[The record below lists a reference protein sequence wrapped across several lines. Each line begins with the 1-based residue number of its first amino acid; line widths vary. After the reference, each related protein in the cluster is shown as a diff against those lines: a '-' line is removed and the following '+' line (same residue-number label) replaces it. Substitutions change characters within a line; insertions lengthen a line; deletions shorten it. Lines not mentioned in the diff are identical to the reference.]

1 MREWSVLLLIADGL
15 TTSEIAAHLFV
26 EPKSIANYKG
36 RIRMKLKLTGQNSLF
51 VFSFSNKEYLNKIHK
66 MLQP

>member
-1 MREWSVLLLIADGL
+1 MREWSVLLLIGDGL
-15 TTSEIAAHLFV
+15 TTSEIAEHLFV

-51 VFSFSNKEYLNKIHK
+51 VFSFSNKEHLNKIHQ